1 MIYYLKHN
9 IHKLNWTI
17 IGNVLGMV
25 LIAQACL
32 MVLPV
37 MVDLIYQEGLFDSYL
52 IVIGICLVLGYG
64 LTRKK
69 ARTNSYFAKDGMLA
83 VGIAWI
89 VVSFFGGLP
98 FYLSGE
104 IPSFVDCFFEAVSGF
119 TTTGSSVL
127 TEVENLKHATLFVA
141 LHTGLVV
148 WVSWFSFWPYFQS
161 QMIVI
166 CILCV
171 RKRRVLPLVN

>member
-9 IHKLNWTI
+9 IHKLNWTM

-37 MVDLIYQEGLFDSYL
+37 IVDLIYQEGLYDSYL

-69 ARTNSYFAKDGMLA
+69 VENEFLFCQRRNACGRSCLDR
-83 VGIAWI
+83 
-89 VVSFFGGLP
+89 
-98 FYLSGE
+98 
-104 IPSFVDCFFEAVSGF
+104 CFFLWWI
-119 TTTGSSVL
+119 TIL
-127 TEVENLKHATLFVA
+127 
-141 LHTGLVV
+141 LVG
-148 WVSWFSFWPYFQS
+148 
-161 QMIVI
+161 
-166 CILCV
+166 
-171 RKRRVLPLVN
+171 

>member
-9 IHKLNWTI
+9 IHKLNWTM

-37 MVDLIYQEGLFDSYL
+37 IVDLIYQEGLYDSYL

-69 ARTNSYFAKDGMLA
+69 SRTNSYFAKDGMLA
-83 VGIAWI
+83 VGLAWI
-89 VVSFFGGLP
+89 VVSFFGDYHSICRVKFL
-98 FYLSGE
+98 LLW
-104 IPSFVDCFFEAVSGF
+104 IVS
-119 TTTGSSVL
+119 L
-127 TEVENLKHATLFVA
+127 R
-141 LHTGLVV
+141 
-148 WVSWFSFWPYFQS
+148 
-161 QMIVI
+161 
-166 CILCV
+166 LCLDLQRQV
-171 RKRRVLPLVN
+171 QVF